1 MYKRQVLS
9 YLALFAAASA
19 HYEGLGSTCP
29 RLLLLDDAFA
39 KVDEPTHGRL
49 LALLVE
55 LDLDFIIT
63 SERMWGCFPDV
74 PSLEIYEALRDP
86 NVPGVALVHFRWDGH
101 RRHLVG
107 L

>member
-1 MYKRQVLS
+1 
-9 YLALFAAASA
+9 
-19 HYEGLGSTCP
+19 
-29 RLLLLDDAFA
+29 
-39 KVDEPTHGRL
+39 L